1 MVATESVTIKVP
13 VGMSKYLVTV
23 NPETEL
29 TRNALLLYPYILNQ
43 TISHGRAA
51 EILGIRKSELID
63 LYDKLGYSYFG
74 MIVVSDTT
82 PLISLLKISRL
93 DLLEKLFGEVL
104 IPSAVFNELT
114 TDERFQLEAN
124 QIRQEKFIVVKE
136 VNNLESVSILKRA
149 TGLDQGESEAIVL
162 TDELNAEL
170 LLMDEA
176 KGRNVSSQMGLQIMG
191 TIGILMAAYE
201 EHELTSNEVK
211 ECIDGLKRAGRHI
224 GQRHYHILLSRL
236 ND

>member
-1 MVATESVTIKVP
+1 
-13 VGMSKYLVTV
+13 
-23 NPETEL
+23 
-29 TRNALLLYPYILNQ
+29 
-43 TISHGRAA
+43 
-51 EILGIRKSELID
+51 
-63 LYDKLGYSYFG
+63 

-191 TIGILMAAYE
+191 TIGILMAA
-201 EHELTSNEVK
+201 
-211 ECIDGLKRAGRHI
+211 
-224 GQRHYHILLSRL
+224 
-236 ND
+236 